1 MFKTVN
7 FFPIQASDLRLHFP
21 MSTIQSATVSPATLH
36 ISIEH
41 STKHLL
47 SGLFHGKVR
56 RGSFHPMRSQ
66 HFQHF
71 LVLFFYGNCYI
82 YIYYCFKKSK
92 PNSFSFPWCAF
103 SLVFSRCL
111 ELTKFGKK

>member
-71 LVLFFYGNCYI
+71 LVLFFKGIVIYI
-82 YIYYCFKKSK
+82 YIIASKKA
-92 PNSFSFPWCAF
+92 NRIHFLSFPCVRFLWSSHDAWN
-103 SLVFSRCL
+103 
-111 ELTKFGKK
+111 